1 MHTPLYR
8 KANYLVVSNTGIYT
22 FRWNL
27 RADNK
32 HYQPKVSL
40 KTRKYLEAMRQA
52 SVLAI
57 QISSLHNPT
66 IEDVRAIYSDFSS
79 KQKKSGTLLKEIDIT
94 SYLSDL
100 SVKSQAELGWRCL

>member
-8 KANYLVVSNTGIYT
+8 KANYLVLSNTGIYT
-22 FRWNL
+22 FRWNR

-32 HYQPKVSL
+32 HYQPKLSL
-40 KTRKYLEAMRQA
+40 KTRNYLEAMRQA

-66 IEDVRAIYSDFSS
+66 IEAVRAICRH
-79 KQKKSGTLLKEIDIT
+79 LLSLFILHT
-94 SYLSDL
+94 SLMDL
-100 SVKSQAELGWRCL
+100 NA